1 MDKKIQELIN
11 DLMAGQRLALA
22 RAITILES
30 ERPEDQQT
38 IDEILEFVFKK
49 TKGKKTF
56 RIGIS
61 GVPGVGKSS
70 LIERL
75 GLLFIEKGFKVA
87 TLAIDPSSE
96 ITQGSVLGDKTRMEE
111 LSRKEEAFIRPSAS
125 RGHLGGIGTGTHDSI
140 LLCEA
145 AGYDIILIETVG
157 VGQSESH
164 VADLV
169 DYFVFLALPGAGD
182 DLQGIKKGILE
193 KVDSVLVNKA
203 DGENKLPAQITQ
215 KQLASSL
222 KILRR
227 QDIPV
232 KLVSAFYNTGIP
244 EFTDELI
251 KIWDSSWLD
260 IQQQR
265 LQKETRWV
273 SYYIEQFIRLEVQSR
288 LQSDK
293 DLGLLEQ
300 GILRGDLLSRH
311 AARTLLKKFKF

>member
-1 MDKKIQELIN
+1 MDAKTSSLIN
-11 DLMAGQRLALA
+11 DLLSGNRLALA

-30 ERPEDQQT
+30 ERLEDQAV
-38 IDEILEFVFKK
+38 IDDILSAVFKN
-49 TKGKKTF
+49 KKSQRTL

-70 LIERL
+70 LIEKL
-75 GLLFIEKGFKVA
+75 GLSFIQRGHRVA

-96 ITQGSVLGDKTRMEE
+96 ITLGSVLGDKTRMEE

-125 RGHLGGIGTGTHDSI
+125 RGHLGGITMGTHDSI

-145 AGYDIILIETVG
+145 AGYDIVLVETVG

-193 KVDSVLVNKA
+193 KVDAVLVNKA
-203 DGENKLPAQITQ
+203 DGENKLPAQISQ
-215 KQLASSL
+215 KQLSSSL
-222 KILRR
+222 KILRK

-232 KLVSAFYNTGIP
+232 SLVSAYYNTGIE
-244 EFTDELI
+244 EFVDGLE
-251 KIWDSSWLD
+251 KIWQLRYE
-260 IQQQR
+260 QFQEER
-265 LQKETRWV
+265 LKKETRWV
-273 SYYIEQFIRLEVQSR
+273 GYYLEQFIRMEVQSR

-293 DLGLLEQ
+293 DLGTLEQ
-300 GILRGDLLSRH
+300 KILTGQLLSRQ
-311 AARTLLKKFKF
+311 AARSLLKKFNF